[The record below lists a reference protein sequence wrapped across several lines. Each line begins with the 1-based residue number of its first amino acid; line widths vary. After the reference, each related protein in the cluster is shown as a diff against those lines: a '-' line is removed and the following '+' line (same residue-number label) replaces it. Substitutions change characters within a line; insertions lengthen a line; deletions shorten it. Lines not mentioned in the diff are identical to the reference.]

1 MLFFPLLLAETSPEV
16 GNVIAYV
23 SNQSLSQTGQ
33 LFAIDA
39 NQQAMLF
46 SDNDGLTW
54 QSINVQYFNITKT
67 QNILTSCI
75 SVPYV
80 WDSLT
85 LSGAAPSA
93 QYTFSGTSWGGKHT
107 SLFISGTS
115 LR

>member
-1 MLFFPLLLAETSPEV
+1 VHVLLAETSPEV

-54 QSINVQYFNITKT
+54 QSINVEYYNSTKS

-80 WDSLT
+80 WDSAT
-85 LSGAAPSA
+85 LSGAAPTS
-93 QYTFSGTSWGGKHT
+93 QYKVSGTSWGGEYT
-107 SLFISGTS
+107 WLFVGVN
-115 LR
+115 